1 MATKKNQQNQQEI
14 AIKPKKPN
22 KHEARVARADIRK
35 YVIRLNLDIICGGA
49 CAGILYL
56 MSDFFEGKGQA
67 LPALITQ
74 YLMVGVIAVA
84 LFLAFCNDAILL
96 GVPVRR
102 VREWKYGY
110 FFLAPWI
117 VGVILFFV
125 LSMGESLQYSVHK
138 IVMDNGVQMSALEHW
153 YDNYSSVFA
162 LETDLPTTLGS
173 FAISLVLQVPIIIAF
188 SLIIAMLLNGKI
200 RGRSLFR
207 MIFFLPVI
215 IATGPVM
222 NMLTAQGAATVPM
235 MSDGSLLN
243 LLSGLPQFLLDPITE
258 LFNSLILILW
268 NSGIQILIFLSGLQK
283 VSTTMYEAAKI
294 DGANGWETFWKITLP
309 TVKPI
314 ILLNSIYTV
323 VALATGGTNPII
335 ELIYAATY
343 TTPWTKGYSYGMAF
357 SWIYTAIIG
366 VILIGVFLLLKDKSD
381 KKVKYEKKLVTLR

>member
-1 MATKKNQQNQQEI
+1 MATKKKQKVQQEI
-14 AIKPKKPN
+14 AITPKKPN
-22 KHEARVARADIRK
+22 KREKNPHDKKRLTKRK
-35 YVIRLNLDIICGGA
+35 LRDW
-49 CAGILYL
+49 
-56 MSDFFEGKGQA
+56 M
-67 LPALITQ
+67 
-74 YLMVGVIAVA
+74 
-84 LFLAFCNDAILL
+84 
-96 GVPVRR
+96 
-102 VREWKYGY
+102 YGY
-110 FFLAPWI
+110 IFLAPWI

-125 LSMGESLQYSVHK
+125 MSMVDSLNYSVHK
-138 IVMDNGVQMSALEHW
+138 IVMDNGVQMSPLEHW
-153 YDNYSSVFA
+153 YDNYASVFS

-173 FAISLVLQVPIIIAF
+173 FAISLVLQVPIIISF
-188 SLIIAMLLNGKI
+188 SLIIAMLLNGKM
-200 RGRSLFR
+200 RCRSLFR

-323 VALATGGTNPII
+323 VSLATGGTNEII
-335 ELIYAATY
+335 ELIYSATY

-366 VILIGVFLLLKDKSD
+366 VILLGVFLLLKDKSD
-381 KKVKYEKKLVTLR
+381 KKIKYEKKLVTLR

>member
-1 MATKKNQQNQQEI
+1 MATKKKHKEQQEI
-14 AIKPKKPN
+14 AITPKKPN
-22 KHEARVARADIRK
+22 KREKNPHDKKRITKRK
-35 YVIRLNLDIICGGA
+35 LRDW
-49 CAGILYL
+49 
-56 MSDFFEGKGQA
+56 M
-67 LPALITQ
+67 
-74 YLMVGVIAVA
+74 
-84 LFLAFCNDAILL
+84 
-96 GVPVRR
+96 
-102 VREWKYGY
+102 YGY
-110 FFLAPWI
+110 IFLAPWI
-117 VGVILFFV
+117 AGVILFFV
-125 LSMGESLQYSVHK
+125 MSMIDSLNYSVHK
-138 IVMDNGVQMSALEHW
+138 IIMDNGVQMSPLEHW
-153 YDNYSSVFA
+153 YDNFVSVFS

-200 RGRSLFR
+200 RCRSLFR

-309 TVKPI
+309 IVKPI

-323 VALATGGTNPII
+323 VSLATGGTNPII

-366 VILIGVFLLLKDKSD
+366 VVLLGVFLLLKDKSD

>member
-1 MATKKNQQNQQEI
+1 VATKKKHTKEQEI
-14 AIKPKKPN
+14 AITPKKPIKREKN
-22 KHEARVARADIRK
+22 PHDKKRITKRK
-35 YVIRLNLDIICGGA
+35 LRDW
-49 CAGILYL
+49 
-56 MSDFFEGKGQA
+56 M
-67 LPALITQ
+67 
-74 YLMVGVIAVA
+74 
-84 LFLAFCNDAILL
+84 
-96 GVPVRR
+96 
-102 VREWKYGY
+102 YGY
-110 FFLAPWI
+110 IFLAPWI

-125 LSMGESLQYSVHK
+125 MSMVDSLNYSVHK

-153 YDNYSSVFA
+153 YDNYASVFT

-200 RGRSLFR
+200 RCRSLFR

-323 VALATGGTNPII
+323 VSLATGGNNEII

-366 VILIGVFLLLKDKSD
+366 VILLGVFLLLKDKSD

>member
-1 MATKKNQQNQQEI
+1 MAFKKKQKNQQEI
-14 AIKPKKPN
+14 AITPKKPKKREKNPHD
-22 KHEARVARADIRK
+22 KRRLTKRK
-35 YVIRLNLDIICGGA
+35 LRDW
-49 CAGILYL
+49 
-56 MSDFFEGKGQA
+56 M
-67 LPALITQ
+67 
-74 YLMVGVIAVA
+74 
-84 LFLAFCNDAILL
+84 
-96 GVPVRR
+96 
-102 VREWKYGY
+102 YGY
-110 FFLAPWI
+110 IFLAPWI
-117 VGVILFFV
+117 VGVVLFFV
-125 LSMGESLQYSVHK
+125 MSMVDSLNYSVHK
-138 IVMDNGVQMSALEHW
+138 IVMDNGVQMTALEHW
-153 YDNYSSVFA
+153 YDNYISVFS

-200 RGRSLFR
+200 RCRSVFR
-207 MIFFLPVI
+207 LIFFLPVI

-222 NMLTAQGAATVPM
+222 TMLTAQGAATVPM

-243 LLSGLPQFLLDPITE
+243 LLSGLPTFLLNPITE

-309 TVKPI
+309 IVKPI

-323 VALATGGTNPII
+323 VSLATGGTNPII

>member
-1 MATKKNQQNQQEI
+1 MAIKKKRKEQQEI
-14 AIKPKKPN
+14 AITPKKPN
-22 KHEARVARADIRK
+22 KREKNPHDKKRITKRK
-35 YVIRLNLDIICGGA
+35 LRDW
-49 CAGILYL
+49 
-56 MSDFFEGKGQA
+56 M
-67 LPALITQ
+67 
-74 YLMVGVIAVA
+74 
-84 LFLAFCNDAILL
+84 
-96 GVPVRR
+96 
-102 VREWKYGY
+102 YGY
-110 FFLAPWI
+110 IFLAPWI
-117 VGVILFFV
+117 AGVILFFV
-125 LSMGESLQYSVHK
+125 MSMVDSLNYSVHK
-138 IVMDNGVQMSALEHW
+138 IIMDNGVQMSPLEHW
-153 YDNYSSVFA
+153 YDNFMSVFS

-200 RGRSLFR
+200 RCRSLFR

-309 TVKPI
+309 IVKPI

-323 VALATGGTNPII
+323 VSLATGGTNPII

-366 VILIGVFLLLKDKSD
+366 VVLLGVFLLLKDKSD

>member
-1 MATKKNQQNQQEI
+1 MATKKKRRVQQEI
-14 AIKPKKPN
+14 AITPKKPN
-22 KHEARVARADIRK
+22 KREKNPHDKKRLTRRK
-35 YVIRLNLDIICGGA
+35 LRDWFYG
-49 CAGILYL
+49 Y
-56 MSDFFEGKGQA
+56 
-67 LPALITQ
+67 
-74 YLMVGVIAVA
+74 
-84 LFLAFCNDAILL
+84 LFLL
-96 GVPVRR
+96 
-102 VREWKYGY
+102 
-110 FFLAPWI
+110 PWI
-117 VGVILFFV
+117 IGVLLFFV
-125 LSMGESLQYSVHK
+125 MSMMDSLNYSVHK
-138 IVMDNGVQMSALEHW
+138 IVMDNGVQMSTLEHW
-153 YDNYSSVFA
+153 YDNYASVFA

-200 RGRSLFR
+200 RCRSAFR
-207 MIFFLPVI
+207 MVFFLPVI

-222 NMLTAQGAATVPM
+222 TMLTAQGAATVPM

-243 LLSGLPQFLLDPITE
+243 LLSGLPPFLLNPITE

-309 TVKPI
+309 IVKPI
-314 ILLNSIYTV
+314 ILLNAIYTV
-323 VALATGGTNPII
+323 VSLATGGTNPII

-366 VILIGVFLLLKDKSD
+366 VVLVGVFLLLKDKSD
-381 KKVKYEKKLVTLR
+381 KKVKYEKRLVTLR

>member
-1 MATKKNQQNQQEI
+1 MAIKKKAKAKQEI
-14 AIKPKKPN
+14 AITPKKPN
-22 KHEARVARADIRK
+22 KREKNPHDKHRITKRK
-35 YVIRLNLDIICGGA
+35 LRDW
-49 CAGILYL
+49 
-56 MSDFFEGKGQA
+56 M
-67 LPALITQ
+67 
-74 YLMVGVIAVA
+74 
-84 LFLAFCNDAILL
+84 
-96 GVPVRR
+96 
-102 VREWKYGY
+102 YGY
-110 FFLAPWI
+110 IFLAPWI

-125 LSMGESLQYSVHK
+125 MSMADSLNYSVHK
-138 IVMDNGVQMSALEHW
+138 IVMDNGVQMTALEHW
-153 YDNYSSVFA
+153 YDNYASVFS
-162 LETDLPTTLGS
+162 LETNLPTTLGS

-188 SLIIAMLLNGKI
+188 SLIIAMLLNDKI
-200 RGRSLFR
+200 RCRGLFR

-314 ILLNSIYTV
+314 ILLNAIYTV
-323 VALATGGTNPII
+323 VSLATGGTNEII

-366 VILIGVFLLLKDKSD
+366 VILVGVFLLLKEKSD

>member
-1 MATKKNQQNQQEI
+1 MAIKKKKKAEQEI
-14 AIKPKKPN
+14 AITPKKPN
-22 KHEARVARADIRK
+22 KREKNPHDKKRLTTRK
-35 YVIRLNLDIICGGA
+35 LRDW
-49 CAGILYL
+49 
-56 MSDFFEGKGQA
+56 M
-67 LPALITQ
+67 
-74 YLMVGVIAVA
+74 
-84 LFLAFCNDAILL
+84 
-96 GVPVRR
+96 
-102 VREWKYGY
+102 YGY
-110 FFLAPWI
+110 IFLAPWI
-117 VGVILFFV
+117 VGVVLFFIM
-125 LSMGESLQYSVHK
+125 SMVDSLNYSVHK
-138 IVMDNGVQMSALEHW
+138 IIMDNGVQMSPLENW
-153 YDNYSSVFA
+153 FDNYASVFA

-200 RGRSLFR
+200 RCRSLFR

-323 VALATGGTNPII
+323 VSLATGGTNEII
-335 ELIYAATY
+335 ELIYAAT
-343 TTPWTKGYSYGMAF
+343 
-357 SWIYTAIIG
+357 
-366 VILIGVFLLLKDKSD
+366 
-381 KKVKYEKKLVTLR
+381 